1 MRRAFKYRLWT
12 NKNQERELS
21 IMLESHRRL
30 YNDCLAQKKNAYETE
45 KKWIKFTEQSS
56 WFKEERKSN
65 EFYNKLNFSSAQATM
80 RRLDKA
86 FQAFFRRIKTGDK
99 PGYPRFKARDR
110 FDSIEFPSHGDG
122 IRLKE
127 DRLRVQHIGTVRV
140 KLHRT
145 VQGTIKTLTIKREC
159 EKWYLVVSCEI
170 DNTTK
175 LINQLPAIGID
186 VGISH
191 FLTTSD
197 GEYIANPN
205 FLKVELPKLRRQQR
219 SVSRKTKLGKN
230 RRKAVRKVQKTH
242 TKIKNVRREFHH
254 KITNEIIRRYGFIA
268 MESLSINAMLGN
280 RRLARSISDV
290 AWASFQ
296 SILSYKAERAGATVI
311 GVDPKNTSQMCSDC
325 GQIVQ
330 KGLSVRVH
338 KCFCGLVL
346 DRDINAARNILQ
358 RGIQAW
364 TKPVELKPSVGLVA
378 QRSCFL

>member
-12 NKNQERELS
+12 NKNQERELA
-21 IMLESHRRL
+21 IMLETHRRL
-30 YNDCLAQKKNAYETE
+30 YNECLAQKKNAYEAE
-45 KKWIKFTEQSS
+45 KKSIKYTDQSS

-65 EFYNKLNFSSAQATM
+65 EFYSRLNFSSAQATM

-86 FQAFFRRIKTGDK
+86 FRAFFRRIKTGDK

-110 FDSIEFPSHGDG
+110 FNSIEFPSHGDG

-127 DRLRVQHIGTVRV
+127 DRLRVQHVGIIRV
-140 KLHRT
+140 KLHRH
-145 VQGTIKTLTIKREC
+145 VCGAIKTLTIKREC
-159 EKWYLVVSCEI
+159 DKWYLVVSCEI
-170 DNTTK
+170 SNIAK
-175 LINQLPAIGID
+175 LINHLPAIGID

-197 GEYIANPN
+197 GEHIANPN
-205 FLKVELPKLRRQQR
+205 FLKAELPKLRKQQR

-254 KITNEIIRRYGFIA
+254 KTANEIIRQYGFIA
-268 MESLSINAMLGN
+268 MESLSINAMLRN

-296 SILSYKAERAGATVI
+296 NILSYKAESAGATVI
-311 GVDPKNTSQMCSDC
+311 GVDPKSTSQACSNC

-338 KCFCGLVL
+338 KCSCGLVL

-364 TKPVELKPSVGLVA
+364 TKPVELKLNVGSTA